1 MIQRAYEH
9 PTAGVA
15 PLLLTILFLI
25 GCAKPLNQTTSDRYR
40 NDCLESEAAGRLDI
54 AEEACYRAL
63 INVRIGRLGAE
74 AEAQELYNLGR
85 IKRKLKKY
93 EEAEE
98 LYKDSLRIQASISP
112 VDQVKIGRRLAEFA
126 ILYAAQRRFDDGL
139 PFVMKLLPI
148 ADSSVGSE
156 RKSMAAIFGIY
167 ANALSKTNS
176 PGPASILAKKAAEM
190 GFDPKQLTQ

>member
-9 PTAGVA
+9 PAAGVA
-15 PLLLTILFLI
+15 PLLLMILFSI
-25 GCAKPLNQTTSDRYR
+25 GCATPLNQATSDRYR
-40 NDCLESEAAGRLDI
+40 QSCIEAEAVGRLDI
-54 AEEACYRAL
+54 AEEACQRAL
-63 INVRIGRLGAE
+63 FNVRIGHLGAE

-85 IKRKLKKY
+85 IKRKLGKF

-98 LYKDSLRIQASISP
+98 LYKDSLQIQASISP

-148 ADSSVGSE
+148 ADRSVGSE
-156 RKSMAAIFGIY
+156 RKSVAAIFSIY
-167 ANALSKTNS
+167 ANELSKTKF
-176 PGPASILAKKAAEM
+176 PGPASVLAKKAAEM
-190 GFDPKQLTQ
+190 GFDPKQLNQ